1 MSASCHGRRPKAA
14 ARDLRLRGAAVFL
27 TLPALLA
34 GCSEGIADAAA
45 WGVVL
50 VVALSAV
57 AAAYLLG
64 ATRSRVASQVALRA
78 ARAEALQHAQLEEGM
93 PWQTDTLHQLSSWC
107 SSGEI
112 AAAQGLFADPA
123 LRARLQ
129 ARRSF
134 TEQRVVFGLAFEGS
148 CSWLLRGVPRHDDL
162 GVFCGFAGIAQPLQ
176 ATDEQQARA
185 AAMQTLLTLQPGPA
199 LLALDSGNGW
209 VLQQCND
216 VARAAWPQLT
226 PGQALPAAL
235 GLLPQAVA
243 LAFAD
248 TRLTPSPSPSPA
260 SAQPAAVDIDGWQLQ
275 PCEGLPSGWRGLVVV
290 QRALPAIASEGA
302 AAPAAAEAAEAAAR
316 PAAEAE
322 SENASFSFTL
332 SHDLRA
338 PIRVVEGF
346 TRIVKEDYGR
356 LLDRVG
362 NDHLD
367 RVLSAAARMN
377 LMIDALLTLAR
388 LSSQPLARQPVNLS
402 QLAAFVVDDLRR
414 AAPEREVEVEIEPG
428 LSTQGDP
435 TLLRLVLENLLGN
448 AWKYT
453 GRTAQAR
460 LSLGMVSNAAAG
472 GAAGA
477 RPTYVMR
484 DNGAGFDMRSSERL
498 FGLFQRLHS
507 ASEFPGHG
515 VGLASVRRIVRRHGG
530 EIWAEAEPGR
540 GAAFY
545 FTLAA

>member
-1 MSASCHGRRPKAA
+1 
-14 ARDLRLRGAAVFL
+14 
-27 TLPALLA
+27 
-34 GCSEGIADAAA
+34 
-45 WGVVL
+45 
-50 VVALSAV
+50 
-57 AAAYLLG
+57 
-64 ATRSRVASQVALRA
+64 
-78 ARAEALQHAQLEEGM
+78 
-93 PWQTDTLHQLSSWC
+93 
-107 SSGEI
+107 
-112 AAAQGLFADPA
+112 
-123 LRARLQ
+123 
-129 ARRSF
+129 
-134 TEQRVVFGLAFEGS
+134 
-148 CSWLLRGVPRHDDL
+148 
-162 GVFCGFAGIAQPLQ
+162 
-176 ATDEQQARA
+176 
-185 AAMQTLLTLQPGPA
+185 
-199 LLALDSGNGW
+199 
-209 VLQQCND
+209 
-216 VARAAWPQLT
+216 
-226 PGQALPAAL
+226 
-235 GLLPQAVA
+235 
-243 LAFAD
+243 
-248 TRLTPSPSPSPA
+248 
-260 SAQPAAVDIDGWQLQ
+260 
-275 PCEGLPSGWRGLVVV
+275 
-290 QRALPAIASEGA
+290 LPAIASEGA